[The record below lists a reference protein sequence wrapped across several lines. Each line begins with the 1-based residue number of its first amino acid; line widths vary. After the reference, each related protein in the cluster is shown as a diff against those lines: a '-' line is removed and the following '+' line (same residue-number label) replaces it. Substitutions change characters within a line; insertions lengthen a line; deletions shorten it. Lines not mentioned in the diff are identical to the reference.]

1 MRTRTSRTLMLPRPS
16 DLTGGALLLGALLS
30 IAAGASLIGQQ
41 GPLAAL
47 AGAGRVLVLTALG
60 LVLGIVIIVLLVAD

>member
-1 MRTRTSRTLMLPRPS
+1 VRTRAPRTLIPWFPS

-47 AGAGRVLVLTALG
+47 AGAGRVLVLTALA